1 MGGGGSNSVF
11 VRGVIAHVFY
21 PFTADVLWSRVD
33 LPRLST
39 FMYRMYSREGQA
51 TTRATLDTEQ
61 RLPLLLA
68 TLSTCAW
75 QRLRVVKLSFEYH
88 RGSLQPIPS
97 RTKDS
102 LYEESPTDGFGSAG
116 TSGNDTLQTTVE
128 DAAVSGTTTLPC
140 DDGTELE
147 GLLTALG
154 EISEELD
161 RTLSCA
167 RLHQLQTVQLGFVDR
182 LEKCSMSEDSVR
194 RFLVSLCS
202 AVEAMF
208 PELGR
213 RGLLDVKFSSRDGE
227 CCFLL
232 AR

>member
-1 MGGGGSNSVF
+1 
-11 VRGVIAHVFY
+11 
-21 PFTADVLWSRVD
+21 
-33 LPRLST
+33 
-39 FMYRMYSREGQA
+39 MYSREDQP

-61 RLPLLLA
+61 RLPFLLA
-68 TLSTCAW
+68 TLSTRAW

-88 RGSLQPIPS
+88 RGSLQPVPS

-102 LYEESPTDGFGSAG
+102 LYEERPTDGFGSAG
-116 TSGNDTLQTTVE
+116 TSGNDTLRTPAS
-128 DAAVSGTTTLPC
+128 DAAVSGTRTLLC
-140 DDGTELE
+140 DDGMELG

-161 RTLSCA
+161 RRLSCA
-167 RLHQLQTVQLGFVDR
+167 RFHQLQTVQLEFVDR
-182 LEKCSMSEDSVR
+182 LEKCSMSEESVR
-194 RFLVSLCS
+194 RFVVSLRS

-208 PELGR
+208 PELGH
-213 RGLLDVKFSSRDGE
+213 RGLLDVKFSSPDGE